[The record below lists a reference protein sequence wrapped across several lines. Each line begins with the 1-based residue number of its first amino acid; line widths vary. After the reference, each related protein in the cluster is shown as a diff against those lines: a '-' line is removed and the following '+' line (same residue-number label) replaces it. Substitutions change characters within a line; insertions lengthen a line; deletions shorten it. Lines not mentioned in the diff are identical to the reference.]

1 MEPALEYDPTAN
13 RATLTP
19 AGENWYL
26 WLERPDTVPP
36 VPHLMTQ
43 NDVGDAIG
51 DYRLG
56 ELETVI
62 GYFERCLGKVG
73 FSVVRSLGPM
83 PEDYVAAWTL
93 APGQN

>member
-1 MEPALEYDPTAN
+1 MEPALEYDPAVN

-26 WLERPDTVPP
+26 WLERPDPAP
-36 VPHLMTQ
+36 GVPHLMTR

-56 ELETVI
+56 EPETVI
-62 GYFERCLGKVG
+62 GYFERCLIKVG
-73 FSVVRSLGPM
+73 YSTTREDGRSS
-83 PEDYVAAWTL
+83 EAWIAAWAL